1 MHKFTL
7 NLAQCGNAYLV
18 NGLARLLD
26 IPTTPQAA
34 AKLTRLG
41 DTVAEK
47 NAVWHKHRN
56 KFIETHGEKSPSGFL
71 IKEGTPELALLR
83 AYEAEL
89 ALEAVECSLAEQ
101 VTLPEGF
108 MIPAREYAALESAG
122 IIRPA
127 NVEELPKQ

>member
-1 MHKFTL
+1 MHKLTL
-7 NLAQCGNAYLV
+7 NIEQCGNAHLV

-26 IPTTPQAA
+26 IPLAPQAA

-47 NAVWHKHRN
+47 NARWNTLRN
-56 KFIETHGEKSPSGFL
+56 KWFTANGKKVGNQYIVEAGTDGEAK
-71 IKEGTPELALLR
+71 LR

-89 ALEAVECSLAEQ
+89 AMETVECVLVEP

-108 MIPAREYAALESAG
+108 MIPAREYAALERVG
-122 IIRPA
+122 IIRPT
-127 NVEELPKQ
+127 NVEELPKE